1 MFVKQ
6 KLPNLQDKRFCLAKF
21 AFYAR
26 QACLFC
32 TDARQRILFCK
43 ICVLCKARDFVLH
56 GCKIKDFVLQN
67 LCFMQDKGAKMLF
80 CARQERY
87 IPSVCGRGSVI
98 DGDFLS
104 AEQEPEEAQHD
115 QEKDEVQQ
123 LVAGYGCMQPCIRG
137 FFLTAHG

>member
-1 MFVKQ
+1 MDFVLQ
-6 KLPNLQDKRFCLAKF
+6 NSRFMQDNRVCFARMQDKGFCFAKF

-26 QACLFC
+26 QSCLFC
-32 TDARQRILFCK
+32 TDARQRVLFCK
-43 ICVLCKARDFVLH
+43 ICILCKTR
-56 GCKIKDFVLQN
+56 
-67 LCFMQDKGAKMLF
+67 GAKMLF

-123 LVAGYGCMQPCIRG
+123 LVEPVAPPRPGRVVPCTRRG
-137 FFLTAHG
+137 LSSRRI